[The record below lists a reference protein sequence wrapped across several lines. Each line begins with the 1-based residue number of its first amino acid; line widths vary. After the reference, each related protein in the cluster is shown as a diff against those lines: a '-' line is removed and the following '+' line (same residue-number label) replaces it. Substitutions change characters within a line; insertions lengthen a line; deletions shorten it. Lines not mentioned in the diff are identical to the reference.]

1 MLSRRC
7 AGVPPAVVHA
17 HQSERSWCVRL
28 YLLLGRS
35 VATVAMPS
43 RSTPVSLFLFAT
55 TLLIGIAVVEVVG
68 VPTATVGFLFS
79 PSTCLHCVPS
89 LSLRVDACPLLTW
102 WPPAAYGHFSRFLCK
117 ATAVSVPRVSRSVVA
132 APVASDVMSHVGAD
146 ASVRAL

>member
-89 LSLRVDACPLLTW
+89 LSLRVEACSLLAWCVVATRRLRSLLPFLVLPPCPLASYFVT
-102 WPPAAYGHFSRFLCK
+102 FTS
-117 ATAVSVPRVSRSVVA
+117 PRAIGVWCGRCCLV
-132 APVASDVMSHVGAD
+132 
-146 ASVRAL
+146 